1 MIGTTLKV
9 GMDTSRVTRGLSKIS
24 RGFGAFSKQVGI
36 GAARRVGERM
46 TDLAGRLAMA
56 VPGAIRDTSDYVS
69 TLSDLSVKT
78 GMSVKSL
85 VELQEMF
92 RVSGV
97 QASDTTKVISQMADR
112 LYEARTVGGMAKE
125 ALNEL
130 GFSAQDFK
138 DKKLDESFFMIG
150 KRVAEIAKSGDMQKA
165 TGLAAEIFGMKGGA
179 ELLKFFGDMD
189 ANIAKAQNNV
199 KGLNL
204 DLGEDGLVGSID
216 AFADAMGRFE
226 AFRMRLGIGLIT
238 TMQKVF
244 GEGYLDKLYDFM
256 NNDVVPVV
264 LHIAKTFGDFIQKI
278 RESGDPLKAISDSL
292 GNIAKSIGKAIGDGF
307 RESLGEIA
315 SPRNLIKGLFG
326 GPTAGRQ
333 ESLGETNRLLARI
346 LEKTPGEAV
355 FS

>member
-1 MIGTTLKV
+1 MIGTTLRV

-46 TDLAGRLAMA
+46 TDLAGRLVMA
-56 VPGAIRDTSDYVS
+56 VPGAIRDTADYVS

-97 QASDTTKVISQMADR
+97 QASDTTRVISQMADR

-138 DKKLDESFFMIG
+138 DKKLDEAFFMIG
-150 KRVAEIAKSGDMQKA
+150 KRISELPDMQKA

-179 ELLKFFGDMD
+179 ELLKFFKDMEPNIEK
-189 ANIAKAQNNV
+189 AKKNIA
-199 KGLNL
+199 GLNF
-204 DLGEDGLVGSID
+204 DLGEEGLVGRLDS
-216 AFADAMGRFE
+216 FADAMGRFE
-226 AFRMRLGIGLIT
+226 AFRMRLGIGLIST
-238 TMQKVF
+238 VQKVMGDNF
-244 GEGYLDKLYDFM
+244 LDQFYDFL

-264 LHIAKTFGDFIQKI
+264 LHIAKTFGNFIKDI

-307 RESLGEIA
+307 RESLGEIV
-315 SPRNLIKGLFG
+315 SPKNILKGLIG

-333 ESLGETNRLLARI
+333 ESLAETNRLLARI
-346 LEKTPGEAV
+346 LEKQPGEAV

>member
-46 TDLAGRLAMA
+46 TDLAGRLVMA
-56 VPGAIRDTSDYVS
+56 VPGAIRDTADYVS
-69 TLSDLSVKT
+69 ELSDLSVKT
-78 GMSVKSL
+78 DMSVKSL

-97 QASDTTKVISQMADR
+97 QASDTTRVISQMADR

-130 GFSAQDFK
+130 GFSAQEFK

-150 KRVAEIAKSGDMQKA
+150 KRIAEIAKNGDMQKA

-189 ANIAKAQNNV
+189 ANIIKAQQNV
-199 KGLNL
+199 KGLVF
-204 DLGEDGLVGSID
+204 DLGEKGLVGSID

-226 AFRMRLGIGLIT
+226 MFRMRLGIGLIST
-238 TMQKVF
+238 LEKTF
-244 GEGYLDKLYDFM
+244 GAGYLDKFYDFL

-264 LHIAKTFGDFIQKI
+264 LQIAKTFGDFIQSI
-278 RESGDPLKAISDSL
+278 RESGDPLRAISDSL
-292 GNIAKSIGKAIGDGF
+292 GNISKSIGKAIGDGF

-315 SPRNLIKGLFG
+315 NPKNILKGFLG
-326 GPTAGRQ
+326 GKTASRQ
-333 ESLGETNRLLARI
+333 ESLAETNRLLASI

>member
-1 MIGTTLKV
+1 MIGTTLRV
-9 GMDTSRVTRGLSKIS
+9 GMDTSRVTRGLSRIS

-56 VPGAIRDTSDYVS
+56 VPGAIRDTADYVS

-97 QASDTTKVISQMADR
+97 QASDTTRVISQMADR

-138 DKKLDESFFMIG
+138 DKDLDEAFFMIG
-150 KRVAEIAKSGDMQKA
+150 KRISELPDMQKA

-179 ELLKFFGDMD
+179 ELLKFFKDMEPNIEK
-189 ANIAKAQNNV
+189 AQKNIA
-199 KGLNL
+199 GLNL
-204 DLGEDGLVGSID
+204 DLGQDGLVGRLDS
-216 AFADAMGRFE
+216 FADAMGRFE

-244 GEGYLDKLYDFM
+244 GENFLDKLYDFL
-256 NNDVVPVV
+256 NRDVVPVV

-278 RESGDPLKAISDSL
+278 RESEDPLKAISDSL

-307 RESLGEIA
+307 RESLGEIV
-315 SPRNLIKGLFG
+315 SPKNLLKGLIG

-333 ESLGETNRLLARI
+333 ESLAETNRLLARI
-346 LEKTPGEAV
+346 LEKQPGEAV

>member
-1 MIGTTLKV
+1 MIGTTLRV
-9 GMDTSRVTRGLSKIS
+9 GMDTSRVTRGLSRIS
-24 RGFGAFSKQVGI
+24 RGFGAFSRQVGI

-46 TDLAGRLAMA
+46 TDLAGRLIMA
-56 VPGAIRDTSDYVS
+56 VPGAIRDTADYVS

-97 QASDTTKVISQMADR
+97 QASDTTRVISQMADR

-150 KRVAEIAKSGDMQKA
+150 KRIAEINDMQKA

-179 ELLKFFGDMD
+179 ELLKFFKDMEP
-189 ANIAKAQNNV
+189 NIAKAQKNIA
-199 KGLNL
+199 GLNY
-204 DLGEDGLVGSID
+204 DLGQEGLVGRLDS
-216 AFADAMGRFE
+216 FADAMGRFE

-244 GEGYLDKLYDFM
+244 GENFLDKLYDFL
-256 NNDVVPVV
+256 NNDMVPVV
-264 LHIAKTFGDFIQKI
+264 LQIAKTFGDFIQKI

-292 GNIAKSIGKAIGDGF
+292 GNIAKSIGQAIGDGF
-307 RESLGEIA
+307 RESLGEIV
-315 SPRNLIKGLFG
+315 SPKNILKGLIG
-326 GPTAGRQ
+326 GPTASRQ
-333 ESLGETNRLLARI
+333 ESLSETNRLLAKI
-346 LEKTPGEAV
+346 LDKTPGEAV

>member
-46 TDLAGRLAMA
+46 TDLAGRLVMA
-56 VPGAIRDTSDYVS
+56 VPGAIRDTANYVS
-69 TLSDLSVKT
+69 ELSDLSVKT
-78 GMSVKSL
+78 DMSVQSL

-97 QASDTTKVISQMADR
+97 QASDTTRVISQMADR
-112 LYEARTVGGMAKE
+112 LYEARTAGGMAKE

-150 KRVAEIAKSGDMQKA
+150 KRIAEIAKHGDMQKA

-189 ANIAKAQNNV
+189 ANIIKAQQNV
-199 KGLNL
+199 KGLVF
-204 DLGEDGLVGSID
+204 DLGEEGLVGSID

-226 AFRMRLGIGLIT
+226 MFRMRLGIGLINT
-238 TMQKVF
+238 LEKTF
-244 GEGYLDKLYDFM
+244 GAGYLDKFYDFL

-264 LHIAKTFGDFIQKI
+264 LQIAKTFGDFMQSI

-292 GNIAKSIGKAIGDGF
+292 GNISKSIGKSIADGF
-307 RESLGEIA
+307 RESLGEMI
-315 SPRNLIKGLFG
+315 SPRAMLKGIFG
-326 GPTAGRQ
+326 GKTASRQ
-333 ESLGETNRLLARI
+333 ESLAETNRLLASI
-346 LEKTPGEAV
+346 LDKTPGEAV